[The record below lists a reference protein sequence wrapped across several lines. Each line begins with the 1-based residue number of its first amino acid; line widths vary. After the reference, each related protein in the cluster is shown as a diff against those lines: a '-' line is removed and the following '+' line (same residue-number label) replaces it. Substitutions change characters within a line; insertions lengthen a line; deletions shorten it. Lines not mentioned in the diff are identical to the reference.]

1 MIETVIEDAGWPEAL
16 PDAQALAE
24 ACAHAAATVESRIS
38 GEIALLF
45 CDDAAIRALNAQ
57 YRGKDKATNVLSFPA
72 AGLAAGPDGFLGDIA
87 IARETCMREASEK
100 NVALRDHA
108 AHLIIHAMLHLIGYD
123 HQTDEEAELM
133 ERRESEILAT
143 MGVDDPYGDAAD

>member
-1 MIETVIEDAGWPEAL
+1 MIEAVIEDAGWLDAL
-16 PDAQALAE
+16 PDGQALAE
-24 ACAHAAATVESRIS
+24 ACAHAAAAAEPRVA

-72 AGLAAGPDGFLGDIA
+72 AGPATGPGGFLGDIA
-87 IARETCMREASEK
+87 IARETCMREAAEK

-123 HQTDEEAELM
+123 HQADEEAELM

-143 MGVDDPYGDAAD
+143 MDVDDPYGDAAD